1 MNGLTWK
8 YVLHRIGIYLLTIL
22 ISITLIFV
30 ISRAVPGDP
39 IENMWRQLEM
49 QKGQI
54 EGVDLIIDH
63 YKELFGLNEPIGIQY
78 FKYLWNT
85 IRFEFGVSFV
95 HYPTS
100 VSSMIGH
107 ALPWTLGLGL
117 ITTLIIFFFGNGIGA
132 VFGWERTPKFIKSII
147 PSSLIFTSI
156 PSVLAALFLLSI
168 FSKNLGWFPLA
179 GAYSSNVTQG
189 WNWPYIASVIK
200 YGFLPVL
207 SILLVNIGWT
217 ILGMRAMV
225 VTIGG
230 ADYVR
235 LAHAKGLKPFYI
247 LKKYTVRNA
256 LLPQLTSLALSLGG
270 LISGQVLVESIF
282 SYPGMGM
289 LIFRAIRE
297 QDFNVIQATSYMF
310 ILITATSVLLIDLL
324 YPLID
329 PRITHG
335 ED

>member
-8 YVLHRIGIYLLTIL
+8 YVLRRVGIYLLTIF
-22 ISITLIFV
+22 ISITLIFI

-39 IENMWRQLEM
+39 VETMWRQLEM

-54 EGVDLIIDH
+54 EEIDVIIDH
-63 YKELFGLNEPIGIQY
+63 YKTLFGLNEPITVQY
-78 FKYLWNT
+78 GKFLWNT
-85 IRFEFGVSFV
+85 IHFEFGVSYA
-95 HYPTS
+95 HYPTP
-100 VSSMIGH
+100 VSTMIKH

-117 ITTLIIFFFGNGIGA
+117 VTMFIIFLFGNGIGA
-132 VFGWERTPKFIKSII
+132 IFGWERTPKFIKTII
-147 PSSLIFTSI
+147 PSGLLFTSI

-168 FSKNLGWFPLA
+168 FAKNLGWFPLA
-179 GAYSSNVTQG
+179 GAYSNEVTPG

-200 YGFLPVL
+200 YGFLPAL
-207 SILLVNIGWT
+207 SILMVNIGWT
-217 ILGMRAMV
+217 VLGMRAMV

-235 LAHAKGLKPFYI
+235 LAEAKGLKPFYI
-247 LKKYTVRNA
+247 LKQYTVRNA
-256 LLPQLTSLALSLGG
+256 LLPQLTSLALSMGG
-270 LISGQVLVESIF
+270 LISGQVLVESVF

-297 QDFNVIQATSYMF
+297 QDFPVIQATSFMF

-335 ED
+335 GE